1 MSEPRIRIYKDWVE
15 MLNPLMISDI
25 DSWATIVSLAIGI
38 AVGDYEPCIVTDPT
52 LVGLWSM
59 TEIVPAKN
67 GNDGIIRIKHKVVEY
82 GNKVS

>member
-1 MSEPRIRIYKDWVE
+1 

-38 AVGDYEPCIVTDPT
+38 AVGDYEPCIVTDPP

-59 TEIVPAKN
+59 TEIIPAQN
-67 GNDGIIRIKHKVVEY
+67 GADGIIRIKHQPTVY
-82 GNKVS
+82 GKEVS